1 MMSHID
7 YDESTSN
14 DDLMELYT
22 NNGSTCME
30 DMELYSDIGSSSMED
45 MVEHHYDIVSSCME
59 DMELYSDI
67 GSPSREDMVEHHYDI
82 DSSCL
87 EDIELDE
94 YLAMQEAAHSHHQ
107 AMTFTKF
114 PRGTF
119 YDGSSSSPHYSPSTS
134 RRRNMHKNGHAHA
147 PQHHVATQGRPQQQV
162 LKSISAIMQTPI
174 RRTRHLRQA
183 SHRPCHQATST
194 KHQERHVVQNY
205 KNYKDTTSS
214 RKATQASRATH
225 EVGATS
231 SKKKETKIHHVVPC

>member
-30 DMELYSDIGSSSMED
+30 DMELYTDNGSTCMEDMELFSDIGSSSMED
-45 MVEHHYDIVSSCME
+45 MVEY
-59 DMELYSDI
+59 
-67 GSPSREDMVEHHYDI
+67 HYDI
-82 DSSCL
+82 DSSCM

-119 YDGSSSSPHYSPSTS
+119 YDGSSSSPHYPPSSS
-134 RRRNMHKNGHAHA
+134 RRRHKHKNGDAHA
-147 PQHHVATQGRPQQQV
+147 PQHHVATQGRPQ
-162 LKSISAIMQTPI
+162 
-174 RRTRHLRQA
+174 
-183 SHRPCHQATST
+183 
-194 KHQERHVVQNY
+194 
-205 KNYKDTTSS
+205 
-214 RKATQASRATH
+214 
-225 EVGATS
+225 
-231 SKKKETKIHHVVPC
+231 